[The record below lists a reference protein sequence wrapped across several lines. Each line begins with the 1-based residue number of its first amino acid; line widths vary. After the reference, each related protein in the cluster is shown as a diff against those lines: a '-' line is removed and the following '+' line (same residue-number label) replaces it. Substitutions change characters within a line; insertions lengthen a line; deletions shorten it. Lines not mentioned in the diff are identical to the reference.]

1 MTTLRVLGLR
11 FAWGFGALPD
21 VEEHR
26 KVFQLLPAE
35 RDLGM
40 TLTSA
45 GQLVPEQSTATILVH
60 HEEARYFK
68 V

>member
-1 MTTLRVLGLR
+1 
-11 FAWGFGALPD
+11 

-26 KVFQLLPAE
+26 KVFEILPAE

-45 GQLVPEQSTATILVH
+45 GQLVPEQSTATLLVH
-60 HEEARYFK
+60 HPGAHYFTT
-68 V
+68 